1 MDCLNSSSLKGILV
15 GYMAALLPQLL
26 RVIQIFRTVRELGNT
41 HAGSIERWNLFGNLG
56 SVLTSTLSFLTAQL
70 PILFVPFIVVSTLST
85 LFSYYW
91 DLVIIT

>member
-70 PILFVPFIVVSTLST
+70 PILFVPFIVVNINAPL
-85 LFSYYW
+85 SYYW